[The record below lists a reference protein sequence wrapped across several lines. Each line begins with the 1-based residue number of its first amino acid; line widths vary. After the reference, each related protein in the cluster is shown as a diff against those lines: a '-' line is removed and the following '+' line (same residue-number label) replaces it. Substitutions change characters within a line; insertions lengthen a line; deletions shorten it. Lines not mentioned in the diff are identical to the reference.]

1 MTYADSKANTI
12 SKPNARVKI
21 YPDGT
26 QELLV
31 CDRGIFNPEHLER
44 SSKGSSLAAAPEPE
58 FDEGETVEQSE
69 LNERSVRR
77 AKKAIRDYILCNDF
91 THFVTVTIDPKQLDR
106 ADWGEVIK
114 PLNKWLDNRVQ
125 RRALKYLLV
134 PELHSDGESIHFHGL
149 VNGAAMRLVDSGTVK
164 VEGVKKPVKM
174 STYKRHY
181 NGRQYHT
188 VYNVEDWQ
196 HGFTTAIELYGNKA
210 AVAAYVGKYL
220 EKDLTKIGG
229 RIYLHSSNLAKPQV
243 EYFHADFA
251 EIEGAAFNFND
262 VNIWWKYQLI
272 EPKSNENV
280 QKGV

>member
-1 MTYADSKANTI
+1 MYKHRFRKGSAEVFY
-12 SKPNARVKI
+12 NARVKM

-31 CDRGIFNPEHLER
+31 CDRNIFNPEHLE
-44 SSKGSSLAAAPEPE
+44 SSDKGSSLKAAPVPE
-58 FDEGETVEQSE
+58 FNEDTPTECGD
-69 LNERSVRR
+69 LNERSIRR
-77 AKKAIRDYILCNDF
+77 AKKAIKDYILCNDF

-106 ADWGEVIK
+106 ADWGEIIK

-125 RRALKYLLV
+125 RRGLQYLLV
-134 PELHSDGESIHFHGL
+134 PELHSDGKSIHFHGV

-174 STYKRHY
+174 STYKRRY
-181 NGRQYHT
+181 NGKPYHT
-188 VYNVEDWQ
+188 VYNVEDWK
-196 HGFTTAIELYGNKA
+196 HGYTTAIELYGQRA

-220 EKDLTKIGG
+220 EKDLQKIGG
-229 RIYLHSSNLAKPQV
+229 RIYLHSSNLAKPQL

-251 EIEGAAFNFND
+251 EMECAAFNFND

-272 EPKSNENV
+272 EPKNDNTEE
-280 QKGV
+280 K